1 MKAFIAIIFISIT
14 VLSVIRPVNP
24 SCDVSTDS
32 VQLSSEASLVACT
45 IKADSSF
52 PHSSSSGHDHD
63 ICHTCHL
70 GHCSF
75 TLASSPVLPSYGD
88 TKIFSPLE
96 NVFEL
101 SDFEASLFRPPIS

>member
-1 MKAFIAIIFISIT
+1 MRAFLAVLFITIT

-24 SCDVSTDS
+24 SCDVATDS
-32 VQLSSEASLVACT
+32 SQLSSGASLIACG
-45 IKADSSF
+45 IKADSPS
-52 PHSSSSGHDHD
+52 PHSSNSSHDHD

-75 TLASSPVLPSYGD
+75 TLGSSPVLPGYGD

-96 NVFEL
+96 SVFEL
-101 SDFEASLFRPPIS
+101 SDFKSSLFRPPIS